1 MVLKA
6 LPVRKQVFSRYL
18 NADMVSKC
26 NRPIIA
32 NTYTPVSTRKVDCL
46 VANAVTGL
54 GTTVTKIASDLRHL
68 AFMKEVGEPREAGQ
82 IGSSA
87 MAYKQNPMRSKRIA
101 SLARVLQGKAA
112 YLQQHPFRSVDGEV
126 IGRFRLRK

>member
-1 MVLKA
+1 M
-6 LPVRKQVFSRYL
+6 PY
-18 NADMVSKC
+18 
-26 NRPIIA
+26 
-32 NTYTPVSTRKVDCL
+32 STRKVDCL

-87 MAYKQNPMRSKRIA
+87 MVSHILFQLRFWGL
-101 SLARVLQGKAA
+101 SLK
-112 YLQQHPFRSVDGEV
+112 
-126 IGRFRLRK
+126 IC